1 MSATKSPAAQ
11 RINFGKVELLAETP
25 DLLGIQ
31 IQSFKDYFQ
40 LETTPIS
47 VTTKDYSVCSRKI
60 FLSQIHVTFSY
71 WSF

>member
-31 IQSFKDYFQ
+31 IQSIKDFFQ
-40 LETTPIS
+40 FQEHKVPYSKSKGAPGLNREPDS
-47 VTTKDYSVCSRKI
+47 DYSR
-60 FLSQIHVTFSY
+60 LSFR
-71 WSF
+71 